1 MIDIKKF
8 SKIILLS
15 SLISVTANAEIIKP
29 LDVKP
34 YRTGL
39 LISGLALATTAYGVT
54 SWWGDSSS
62 QFRVRHEGWFGEDSP
77 NGGADKLGHGFSF
90 YLSTRLLSK
99 GFQWAGHDSRKAAQL
114 AGLTSAALSI
124 GVEIMDGF
132 TNQYGFSPEDV
143 AMNLLGIGAGV
154 FLESHPKLDRLFD
167 IRVQYWPSDDAR
179 RLNDYDPVADYSGQ
193 TYLLVTKASGIPML
207 NKNKYLRYLELAVGY
222 GTRGYQP
229 TDGTG
234 TQPTERNIYYGISVN
249 LSQLL
254 NDTILKSNTTTRK
267 ITNSVL
273 EYVQVPGTAL
283 LFKHSL

>member
-1 MIDIKKF
+1 MKNKY
-8 SKIILLS
+8 SKIPLLFG
-15 SLISVTANAEIIKP
+15 LISFTANAEIIKP
-29 LDVKP
+29 LDVKA
-34 YRTGL
+34 YRSGL
-39 LISGLALATTAYGVT
+39 LISGLALATTAYGAA

-62 QFRVRHEGWFGEDSP
+62 QFRIRHEGWFGEDSP

-90 YLSTRLLSK
+90 YLSTRLLKK
-99 GFQWAGHDSRKAAQL
+99 GFQWAGHDNRKSAQL

-154 FLESHPKLDRLFD
+154 FLEAYPEWDQLFD
-167 IRVQYWPSDDAR
+167 IRIQYWPSDDAR

-207 NKNKYLRYLELAVGY
+207 NKNKYLRYLEFDFGY

-234 TQPTERNIYYGISVN
+234 TQPKERNIYYGISVN

-254 NDTILKSNTTTRK
+254 NDTILKSNSTTRK

-283 LFKHSL
+283 LFKHNL